1 MDYVKISD
9 TELQTIEQA
18 MVIYKYDD
26 LLRFRKEF
34 ENETIAVK
42 KRLDFIN
49 LLITEADKLGI
60 KSTIPK
66 GV

>member
-26 LLRFRKEF
+26 LLRFRKEL